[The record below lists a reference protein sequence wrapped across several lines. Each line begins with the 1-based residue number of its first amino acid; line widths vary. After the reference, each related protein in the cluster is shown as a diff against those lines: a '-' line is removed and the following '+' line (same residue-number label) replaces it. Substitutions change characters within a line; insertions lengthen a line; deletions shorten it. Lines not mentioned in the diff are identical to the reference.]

1 MYGKI
6 ASKIRKCEFKWH
18 TPLYQSVWY
27 QYVRSAIK
35 VYYVLGL
42 QLFTFQL
49 NSVYSCLFCSL
60 TLNMFSLSM
69 HKLPACKFFSILL
82 YYSSEWLICLQHLFI
97 HTFLYDANA
106 CWIIRFLKNFENI
119 MKKNVFTFHFS
130 KPRSFVKHCHLDPL
144 QRISARDLRSFKA
157 DTKIPWDF
165 LSNFNKYGG
174 KQPTYRLFGVSLHD
188 NLHLQSVH
196 TLIDISNLGL
206 KF

>member
-1 MYGKI
+1 MVHFYNHHIAIQYMNIAMLVTHILEKNFPSKYNFQIQMYGKI

-82 YYSSEWLICLQHLFI
+82 YYSSEWLICLQHLFVSMS
-97 HTFLYDANA
+97 
-106 CWIIRFLKNFENI
+106 E
-119 MKKNVFTFHFS
+119 S
-130 KPRSFVKHCHLDPL
+130 
-144 QRISARDLRSFKA
+144 
-157 DTKIPWDF
+157 
-165 LSNFNKYGG
+165 LSNIDSHVRIMFI
-174 KQPTYRLFGVSLHD
+174 VS
-188 NLHLQSVH
+188 V
-196 TLIDISNLGL
+196 
-206 KF
+206 

>member
-1 MYGKI
+1 MRITYTFQIIFKCSQTWTLNLRHCI
-6 ASKIRKCEFKWH
+6 SILYRLRWYIFINHHTAIPSKIRKCEFKWR

-82 YYSSEWLICLQHLFI
+82 YYSSEWLICLQHLFVSMS
-97 HTFLYDANA
+97 
-106 CWIIRFLKNFENI
+106 E
-119 MKKNVFTFHFS
+119 S
-130 KPRSFVKHCHLDPL
+130 
-144 QRISARDLRSFKA
+144 
-157 DTKIPWDF
+157 
-165 LSNFNKYGG
+165 LSNIDSHVRIMFI
-174 KQPTYRLFGVSLHD
+174 VS
-188 NLHLQSVH
+188 V
-196 TLIDISNLGL
+196 
-206 KF
+206 

>member
-1 MYGKI
+1 MNIAMLVTHILEKNFSSKYNFQVQMYGKI
-6 ASKIRKCEFKWH
+6 ASKIRKCEFKWR

-82 YYSSEWLICLQHLFI
+82 YYSSEWLICLQHLFVSMS
-97 HTFLYDANA
+97 
-106 CWIIRFLKNFENI
+106 E
-119 MKKNVFTFHFS
+119 S
-130 KPRSFVKHCHLDPL
+130 
-144 QRISARDLRSFKA
+144 
-157 DTKIPWDF
+157 
-165 LSNFNKYGG
+165 LSNIDSHVRIMFI
-174 KQPTYRLFGVSLHD
+174 VS
-188 NLHLQSVH
+188 V
-196 TLIDISNLGL
+196 
-206 KF
+206 